1 MLPLLVT
8 FENYDNYSSFI
19 NTTRMKSMF
28 TRFGIL
34 ATACLVLVSCGGD
47 PNIESAKL
55 NLSRRDYVKALESA
69 DAAVAMTPT
78 NPLAHYYR
86 GYILLEQGKRE
97 TVPNRT
103 MFYQKADSA
112 FTTSEELYLAQPEQG
127 QEFLLIE
134 VHRSTTWVEE
144 YNASIAVLN
153 ANPDAELTSEQYD
166 QSIAHL
172 NNAFSIQP
180 DSLNTL
186 EVLGEVYLMKGD
198 HEAALATF
206 QRAIASEGT
215 QTAYRY
221 QRIGQLHIQN
231 RSFDEAETIL
241 KTGIE
246 LFPASVELVQE
257 LADLYIQSNK
267 SSQAIDLLGELVDRD
282 PDNSQYR
289 LVYGIQIYS
298 ITQTHAEELK
308 LVYTNIEDLNRTIR
322 EEERKSR
329 PNRDLLAQY
338 RETLS
343 GYTAEAEA
351 AETQIEELTSKAEE
365 QLRRSIELNDTNPFA
380 YNALGTIYYNRG
392 LAQFDKRNATSDN
405 AAATAYDQQ
414 GRELLEQSLPFN
426 ERAAELDSE
435 NTDYWMFLFRVYTML
450 GMTEKALEAQQKAG
464 L

>member
-1 MLPLLVT
+1 MLSLLVT

-19 NTTRMKSMF
+19 NNTRMKSMF
-28 TRFGIL
+28 TRIGFL
-34 ATACLVLVSCGGD
+34 TTAVLVLVSCGGD

-55 NLSRRDYVKALESA
+55 NLSRRDYGKALESA
-69 DAAVAMTPT
+69 DAAIAMTPT
-78 NPLAHYYR
+78 SPLAHYYR

-97 TVPNRT
+97 TIPNRAT
-103 MFYQKADSA
+103 FYQQADSA
-112 FTTSEELYLAQPEQG
+112 FTTSENLYLSQPEQG
-127 QEFLLIE
+127 SEYQLIE
-134 VHRSTTWVEE
+134 VHRTNTWVEE

-153 ANPDAELTSEQYD
+153 ANPDEDLTDVQYD

-172 NNAFSIQP
+172 NNAYAIQP

-186 EVLGEVYLMKGD
+186 EILGEVYLMKGD
-198 HEAALATF
+198 NDAALATF
-206 QRAIASEGT
+206 QRAINSEGE

-231 RSFDEAETIL
+231 KSFEEAETIL

-267 SSQAIDLLGELVDRD
+267 SSQAIEVLGELVDRD
-282 PDNSQYR
+282 PENAQYR

-298 ITQTHAEELK
+298 ITQTHADELRNT
-308 LVYTNIEDLNRTIR
+308 YTSIEDLNRTIR

-329 PNRDLLAQY
+329 PNRELLAQY

-343 GYTAEAEA
+343 GFTADAVA
-351 AETQIEELTSKAEE
+351 AETQIEDLTTRAEE
-365 QLRRSIELNDTNPFA
+365 QLKRSIELNDTNSFA

-405 AAATAYDQQ
+405 AAATAFDQQ
-414 GRELLEQSLPFN
+414 GRAFLEQSLPYN
-426 ERAAELDSE
+426 ERAAELDGD